1 MRMAFRSGDFMFMKA
16 GLLQH
21 KGDSLRSGL
30 AASLAVG
37 VAFGVAGVFSVLLA
51 GCATDEAVEPDSARL
66 HLRFDAPAHGGEF
79 ITLYENDTLHWHIDQ
94 ALLSAGEIG
103 IHWSR
108 QLAKQGVDAQGL
120 TEPEVAARVSH
131 DVPGGKP
138 SPKVYEYHAVDLLR
152 GTPIQTLTV
161 GPALYDH
168 VHMIWQKANDQTR
181 GIDSLGALKT
191 HALWITGK
199 ARLGDST
206 RHFTLAID
214 TTYQENDLGD
224 VLFDLEVRNGESFEM
239 SLSPRLGSWFNDVLW
254 SEIKPTRGD
263 TADIR
268 FDNDNRNAARKIEK
282 RYKLDNA
289 FAIDVEKR
297 VE

>member
-1 MRMAFRSGDFMFMKA
+1 MRMAFQSGDFMYLKT
-16 GLLQH
+16 GL
-21 KGDSLRSGL
+21 
-30 AASLAVG
+30 
-37 VAFGVAGVFSVLLA
+37 FSVLLA

-66 HLRFDAPAHGGEF
+66 HLRFDAPANGGEF

-108 QLAKQGVDAQGL
+108 KLAKQGVAKQGVDRQGVADPGL
-120 TEPEVAARVSH
+120 AARVSH

-168 VHMIWQKANDQTR
+168 LHMIWQKADDRTR
-181 GIDSLGALKT
+181 GIDSLGALQT
-191 HALWITGK
+191 HALWVTGK
-199 ARLGDST
+199 VRLSDST

-239 SLSPRLGSWFNDVLW
+239 SLSAQLGSWFNDVLW
-254 SEIKPTRGD
+254 GELKPIRGD

-289 FAIDVEKR
+289 FAIDVKKR
-297 VE
+297 SE

>member
-1 MRMAFRSGDFMFMKA
+1 MRSRFLRKPVCPVRSC
-16 GLLQH
+16 
-21 KGDSLRSGL
+21 L
-30 AASLAVG
+30 AASLAVSM
-37 VAFGVAGVFSVLLA
+37 AGMGCAWLS
-51 GCATDEAVEPDSARL
+51 GCATDEAVEPDSAEL
-66 HLRFDAPAHGGEF
+66 HVRFDAPANGGEF
-79 ITLYENDTLHWHIDQ
+79 ITLYENDTLHWRIER

-108 QLAKQGVDAQGL
+108 KLAKQGVVEQGPAKTGA
-120 TEPEVAARVSH
+120 TEPGVAARVSH

-138 SPKVYEYHAVDLLR
+138 SPKVYEYHAIDLLR

-168 VHMIWQKANDQTR
+168 VHMIWQKADDRTR
-181 GIDSLGALKT
+181 GIDSLGALQT
-191 HALWITGK
+191 HALWVTGK
-199 ARLGDST
+199 VRLSDST
-206 RHFTLAID
+206 RLFTLAID

-239 SLSPRLGSWFNDVLW
+239 SLSARLGSWFNDVRW
-254 SEIKPTRGD
+254 SDLKPTRGD

-268 FDNDNRNAARKIEK
+268 FDNDNRNAARKIEM

-289 FAIDVEKR
+289 FAIDVKKR
-297 VE
+297 SE

>member
-1 MRMAFRSGDFMFMKA
+1 MRMAFQSGDFMYLKTD
-16 GLLQH
+16 LLQH
-21 KGDSLRSGL
+21 AVDSSGSGL
-30 AASLAVG
+30 AVRPAVG
-37 VAFGVAGVFSVLLA
+37 ATLGVAGVFFVLLS
-51 GCATDEAVEPDSARL
+51 GCATDEAVEPDSAEL
-66 HLRFDAPAHGGEF
+66 HLRFDAPANGGEF
-79 ITLYENDTLHWHIDQ
+79 ITVYANDTLHWHIDE

-108 QLAKQGVDAQGL
+108 KLAKQGVA
-120 TEPEVAARVSH
+120 EPGVAARVSH

-168 VHMIWQKANDQTR
+168 VHMIWQKADDRTR
-181 GIDSLGALKT
+181 GIDSLGALQT
-191 HALWITGK
+191 HALWVSGK
-199 ARLGDST
+199 VSLGDST
-206 RHFTLAID
+206 RDFTLAID

-239 SLSPRLGSWFNDVLW
+239 SLSAQLGSWFNDVLW
-254 SEIKPTRGD
+254 GELKPIRGD

-289 FAIDVEKR
+289 FAIDVKKR
-297 VE
+297 SE